1 MFTLKA
7 NRLRVDTDQLYDF
20 FLDYDATIDYE
31 FNKDNRDQYNPTI
44 YEMVI
49 HNDTVM
55 SEEVCNEI
63 TEKLKAFSPDIS
75 VEWLGSDNK
84 SESPTFI
91 VSSYFEFIDE

>member
-49 HNDTVM
+49 HNDTVI

-63 TEKLKAFSPDIS
+63 TEKLQAFSPDIS
-75 VEWLGSDNK
+75 VEWLGTDD
-84 SESPTFI
+84 ELEFPTFI
-91 VSSYFEFIDE
+91 VSSYFEFTDE